1 MNVSR
6 PKNTDMSPEVEVS
19 QPAGIH
25 GWPGRDS
32 SNPGFLSRFPV
43 GAGAETA
50 GPNEAASARAAIAA
64 AVRARRNR
72 SMTFLSQRKIE
83 ATARGRDRKSWRS
96 RAGRGKRILGV
107 TAL

>member
-43 GAGAETA
+43 GAGAEAA
-50 GPNEAASARAAIAA
+50 GLNEAASARAAIAV

-72 SMTFLSQRKIE
+72 SMSFLSQRQ
-83 ATARGRDRKSWRS
+83 WR
-96 RAGRGKRILGV
+96 RPHAAVTGKHGGIGAAGASGF
-107 TAL
+107 